1 MNALNSIIS
10 QVCNFFIDKWP
21 IFAIAFIAIIFCVL
35 LYKWLFTP
43 RKTDVQKN
51 SSKLRKKMEAGLC
64 FRENQKA
71 LQAKIDIAN
80 LWGKIPLISFTQQDK
95 EELQQ
100 LILAVDKRTPNGRLL
115 LPEEIYC
122 KQLFIALAII
132 LVCVLLMFL
141 TPFTILGIIIVP
153 FVMRAPVASL
163 ESERKE
169 FAISLADE
177 FLSFYKLYYVQ
188 FIQPDNTTTLS
199 AVINSYLPN
208 ASMEVKKI
216 LKVVDSDLAKGEEF
230 ALKRFDQRFPDSP
243 KVHKFCS
250 VARARIKGDETCYET
265 MDSFL
270 KLLQEEHDV
279 YFDTQ
284 CEKRE
289 KKLQSA
295 IGIYLGVGL
304 CAVSFMAFAMMFLV

>member
-1 MNALNSIIS
+1 MNLQDIAQQI
-10 QVCNFFIDKWP
+10 CNFFADEWP
-21 IFAIAFIAIIFCVL
+21 IFAISAIAIVFCVL

-43 RKTDVQKN
+43 RKSSVQMA
-51 SSKLRKKMEAGLC
+51 SSRIRKKTETNIS
-64 FRENQKA
+64 FRENQKT

-80 LWGKIPLISFTQQDK
+80 LWGKIPLVSFTQQDK

-100 LILAVDKRTPNGRLL
+100 LILAVDKRTASGRLL

-132 LVCVLLMFL
+132 LVCVVLMFL
-141 TPFTILGIIIVP
+141 TPFTILGIIFVP
-153 FVMRAPVASL
+153 FVMRAPVVSL
-163 ESERKE
+163 EGERKE
-169 FAISLADE
+169 FATALADE

-199 AVINSYLPN
+199 FVINSYIPN
-208 ASMEVKKI
+208 ASLEVKKI

-279 YFDTQ
+279 YFDTE
-284 CEKRE
+284 CAKRE
-289 KKLQSA
+289 KRLQSA